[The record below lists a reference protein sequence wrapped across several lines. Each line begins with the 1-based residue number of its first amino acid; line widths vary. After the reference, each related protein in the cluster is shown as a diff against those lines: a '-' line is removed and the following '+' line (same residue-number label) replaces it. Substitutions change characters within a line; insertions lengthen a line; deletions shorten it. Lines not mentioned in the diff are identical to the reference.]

1 MWQLCLKI
9 RTIEEKCLRIQF
21 AWTEYGGILTI
32 GRFDT
37 VICDGP
43 FGFFIACFW
52 FGLATVAFGRCGF
65 VRSIV
70 AFTITVI
77 NIAYSNCYWI
87 TFGWHSIALY
97 AKMRKTRGKNTHIR
111 INYRTRDLQSNL
123 CIFFCWLNCNNWL
136 KLIQIA
142 QKWMHRE
149 SREGKRKAP
158 VFVTRLHWNDRKFY
172 WFIHC
177 NNVNTINCLRLMR
190 VYQNSKSQKTRISS
204 VVE

>member
-1 MWQLCLKI
+1 MVEYWQLVDLTRLFAMGRLDFLLRVFDLVWLLLPLVGVVLSAPSLRSLSQSSTLPILIAIESLSVDTRLPYMQKCEK
-9 RTIEEKCLRIQF
+9 REEK
-21 AWTEYGGILTI
+21 
-32 GRFDT
+32 
-37 VICDGP
+37 
-43 FGFFIACFW
+43 
-52 FGLATVAFGRCGF
+52 
-65 VRSIV
+65 S
-70 AFTITVI
+70 
-77 NIAYSNCYWI
+77 
-87 TFGWHSIALY
+87 
-97 AKMRKTRGKNTHIR
+97 THTW
-111 INYRTRDLQSNL
+111 INYCSRDLQSNL

-158 VFVTRLHWNDRKFY
+158 VVVTRLHWNDRKFY